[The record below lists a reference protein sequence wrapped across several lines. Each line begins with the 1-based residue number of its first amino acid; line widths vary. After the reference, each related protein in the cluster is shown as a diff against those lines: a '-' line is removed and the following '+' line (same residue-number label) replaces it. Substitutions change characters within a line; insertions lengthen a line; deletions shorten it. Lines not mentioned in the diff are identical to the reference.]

1 MLIMSCSGQAAK
13 VFSVASSLTLGKLS
27 DIIGRFP
34 VFVGALGLEMLPPLY
49 LALRGVTEGGNQ
61 RGIILLLAACMG
73 AGMSGVC
80 VVSTATA
87 VDRLLHLFI
96 VCAR

>member
-1 MLIMSCSGQAAK
+1 M
-13 VFSVASSLTLGKLS
+13 ASSLTLGKLS

-61 RGIILLLAACMG
+61 RGLIMLLAACMG
-73 AGMSGVC
+73 AGMSGVHT
-80 VVSTATA
+80 VSIAIA
-87 VDRLLHLFI
+87 MD
-96 VCAR
+96 